1 MYRTWLYNNIKKK
14 KRKEVIKYGK
24 KWNSRMVIYQQR
36 RDEVMK
42 RIEQQTG
49 AKPGESG
56 MFKHY
61 QAAIKDV
68 IDEMPEEEL
77 ERARQ
82 TAEEWSNSCPP
93 PEVQAKTADKKG
105 AAFIEHFAQEMWRQ
119 CGMRVFVLSAWQS
132 SEEEVLSGW

>member
-1 MYRTWLYNNIKKK
+1 MYRTWLYNNMKKK
-14 KRKEVIKYGK
+14 KRKEAIKYGK

-36 RDEVMK
+36 KDEVMK

-49 AKPGESG
+49 AKPGKPG

-77 ERARQ
+77 GKKER
-82 TAEEWSNSCPP
+82 
-93 PEVQAKTADKKG
+93 
-105 AAFIEHFAQEMWRQ
+105 M
-119 CGMRVFVLSAWQS
+119 
-132 SEEEVLSGW
+132 

>member
-1 MYRTWLYNNIKKK
+1 MYRTWLYNNMKKK
-14 KRKEVIKYGK
+14 KRKEAIKYGK
-24 KWNSRMVIYQQR
+24 KWNSRMVVYQQR

-49 AKPGESG
+49 AKPGEPG

-77 ERARQ
+77 ERAKQ
-82 TAEEWSNSCPP
+82 TAEEWSNSYPP

-105 AAFIEHFAQEMWRQ
+105 AAFIEQFAQEMWRQ
-119 CGMRVFVLSAWQS
+119 CGMRVFVLSAWRS
-132 SEEEVLSGW
+132 SEGEVLSGW